1 MNFLTELHEGLWI
14 SWDAIRAHKLRATLT
29 TLGIIIGVVTVTLM
43 TTAIDGIQQ
52 SFLQSLASLG
62 TDTLYVDRMDW
73 FINSAEQWIKQ
84 NKRRGIT
91 LEQVH
96 ALERQMPNA
105 LAVVPYVEDNA
116 PVKYKKYNADAVT
129 VVGTTDQFPQTGGA
143 TVAEGRFFTPAESDG
158 GRPVCILGAN
168 LATNL
173 FVNEPALGGRVRVG
187 TQIFEVVGV
196 LEKQGDAAAQ
206 AQVDNNVFIPVG
218 QFTSW
223 IWHNPD
229 FSIRVKVTDIKR
241 LDDTRE
247 ELRGIMRK
255 IRHIPP
261 GAEDDFAVNSQE
273 SYLDIFKRVGG
284 TIAAAGLFIT
294 GLSLFVGGIGIMNI
308 MFVSV
313 AERTKEIGIR
323 KAIGAKRRTILIQFL
338 SEAAS
343 ICLLGGLIALGLAWP
358 ATLLLAQYLPATM
371 SLPTVGLALLVS
383 MVTGV
388 VSGFVPAWRAARM
401 NPVDALRSE

>member
-1 MNFLTELHEGLWI
+1 MNFLADLREGLWI
-14 SWDAIRAHKLRATLT
+14 SWDAIRAHKLRSTLT

-43 TTAIDGIQQ
+43 TTAIDGVQQ
-52 SFLQSLASLG
+52 SFLQSIASLG
-62 TDTLYVDRMDW
+62 TDTLYVDRIDW
-73 FINSAEQWIKQ
+73 FVNSPEQWIKQ
-84 NKRRGIT
+84 NRRNWIT
-91 LEQVH
+91 LEQVR
-96 ALERQMPNA
+96 ALERQMPGA
-105 LAVVPYVEDNA
+105 LAVVPYVEDSA
-116 PVKYKKYNADAVT
+116 PVKYKKYSADAVT
-129 VVGTTDQFPQTGGA
+129 VAGTTDQFLQTGGA
-143 TVAEGRFFTPAESDG
+143 TVAEGRFFTAAESDG
-158 GRPVCILGAN
+158 GRPVCVLGAT

-173 FVNEPALGGRVRVG
+173 FVNEPAIGGRIRVG
-187 TQIFEVVGV
+187 TQTFEVVGV
-196 LEKQGDAAAQ
+196 LEKQGDVPGP

-218 QFTSW
+218 QFTTW
-223 IWHNPD
+223 IWRNPN
-229 FSIRVKVTDIKR
+229 FTIRVKVADIKR
-241 LDDTRE
+241 IDDTRE
-247 ELRGIMRK
+247 ELRGLMRR
-255 IRHIPP
+255 IRHVRP
-261 GAEDDFAVNSQE
+261 GADDDFAINSQD
-273 SYLDIFKRVGG
+273 SFLDMFKRVGG
-284 TIAAAGLFIT
+284 TMAAAGLFIT

-358 ATLLLAQYLPATM
+358 ATLLLAHYLPATM

-388 VSGFVPAWRAARM
+388 VSGFVPAWRGARM